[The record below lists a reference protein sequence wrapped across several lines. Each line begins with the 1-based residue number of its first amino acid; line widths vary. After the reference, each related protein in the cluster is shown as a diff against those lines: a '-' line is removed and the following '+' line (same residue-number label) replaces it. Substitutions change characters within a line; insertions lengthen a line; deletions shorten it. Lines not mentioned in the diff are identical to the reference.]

1 MARHSGSKTQAKKIG
16 QKKSTLTGAFSFDAM
31 AGLSADAKASPQ
43 TRAPMARLQN
53 RRAVGDQYVQ
63 RAGHSGVIL
72 GLAADATP
80 ADGGLQ
86 WHPLSLSLLK
96 SRRDGIF
103 SRTPDSYLN
112 SPGVE
117 LL

>member
-63 RAGHSGVIL
+63 RAGHSG
-72 GLAADATP
+72 
-80 ADGGLQ
+80 
-86 WHPLSLSLLK
+86 
-96 SRRDGIF
+96 
-103 SRTPDSYLN
+103 
-112 SPGVE
+112 
-117 LL
+117 